1 LEQLADYEKKLKS
14 LQKEKE
20 RLLNAIKSN
29 RQFNRKKVELNLQL
43 KEIKQLI
50 SDLN

>member
-1 LEQLADYEKKLKS
+1 LEQLADYENKLKS

-29 RQFNRKKVELNLQL
+29 RQFNRKVELNLQL